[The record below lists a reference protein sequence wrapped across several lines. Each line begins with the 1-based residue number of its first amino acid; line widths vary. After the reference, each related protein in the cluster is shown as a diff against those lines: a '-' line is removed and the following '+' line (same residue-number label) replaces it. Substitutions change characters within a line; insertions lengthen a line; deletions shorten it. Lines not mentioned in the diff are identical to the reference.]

1 MKYNHYLVK
10 ILPNKQWQCVCCEKT
25 FNKSYNKYEH
35 QQTPK
40 HNLQYTIHI
49 REKKER
55 IRKDKEAEKEEE

>member
-35 QQTPK
+35 QQNQK
-40 HNLQYTIHI
+40 HKLEYIIHT
-49 REKKER
+49 KKKIEQ
-55 IRKDKEAEKEEE
+55 IRKDKESENSE